1 MRTTEGHLWDRF
13 LNGNGHDGRGIKSVV
28 IKVLDLCKS
37 LCDEASFAGKVYLGP
52 YKGLIKFVTMFFR

>member
-28 IKVLDLCKS
+28 IKVLDLRKS
-37 LCDEASFAGKVYLGP
+37 LCDEASFAGKVYLV
-52 YKGLIKFVTMFFR
+52 LIKV